1 MSRTPF
7 NVEVLTPEGLVLRE
21 EVEMISTRTTT
32 GSIGIYAH
40 HQPLLGQLVP
50 TELRV
55 YRSETDVV
63 RYAQGE
69 GYIQIGPQGNVL
81 LLVEEAE
88 DPASLDPATLRE
100 KVATAERELA
110 DAEDGS
116 EAARIAAADKLRYET
131 FLQIT
136 GS

>member
-7 NVEVLTPEGLVLRE
+7 TVEVLTPEGLVLRD

-55 YRSETDVV
+55 YRSETEIV

-69 GYIQIGPQGNVL
+69 GYIQVGPQGNVL

-88 DPASLDPATLRE
+88 EPGSLSAATLRE
-100 KVATAERELA
+100 KAATAERELA
-110 DAEDGS
+110 EAEEGS
-116 EAARIAAADKLRYET
+116 EAARLAAADKLRYET
-131 FLQIT
+131 FLNIA
-136 GS
+136 GA

>member
-7 NVEVLTPEGLVLRE
+7 NVEVLTPEGLVFRD

-55 YRSETDVV
+55 YRSESEIV

-88 DPASLDPATLRE
+88 EPGSLSAATLRE

-110 DAEDGS
+110 AAEEGS

-131 FLQIT
+131 FLGIAAA
-136 GS
+136 

>member
-7 NVEVLTPEGLVLRE
+7 NVEVLTPEGLVVRE

-55 YRSETDVV
+55 YRSETDIV

-88 DPASLDPATLRE
+88 APSSLNAATLRE
-100 KVATAERELA
+100 KVQTAERELA
-110 DAEDGS
+110 GAEEGS
-116 EAARIAAADKLRYET
+116 EAARLAEADKLRYET
-131 FLQIT
+131 FLTIAA
-136 GS
+136 S